1 MQLTL
6 QSSLDKSVK
15 KTSGGVRGWGIVME
29 VKTGKI
35 LGWASSPS
43 FNLNSRD
50 DIKDYVDLPSDFYM
64 SRGLS

>member
-1 MQLTL
+1 
-6 QSSLDKSVK
+6 
-15 KTSGGVRGWGIVME
+15 ME

-50 DIKDYVDLPSDFYM
+50 DIKDYVDLPSDFLYEPGSVM
-64 SRGLS
+64 KGITYAAAVDSGQ